1 MSTLIMSQCW
11 PLQGMSATQKAV
23 LISLADNANDEG
35 VCWPSIATISM
46 RTCLSERAVQ
56 NAIKWLVEHRI
67 LSVQSRSGR
76 STVYKVTPAEYAPPQ
91 EVHPRTRCTPP
102 PQEVHPT
109 PAPDAPHPR
118 TTCTQNRKEPSKE
131 PQGNR
136 KSARTKKTADRFEEF
151 WQAYP
156 NTPRRVAKKKCRE
169 RWRSRKLDQ
178 IADQIIGHVL
188 AMKKTQQWLDGFEPG
203 PMTYINQSRWEDGV
217 PEERA
222 TNQRAYG
229 QQERFDPVE
238 YINRNRISKQQPKME
253 ELDVIDC

>member
-35 VCWPSIATISM
+35 VCWPSIAAISM

-102 PQEVHPT
+102 PHHVHP
-109 PAPDAPHPR
+109 
-118 TTCTQNRKEPSKE
+118 EP
-131 PQGNR
+131 
-136 KSARTKKTADRFEEF
+136 
-151 WQAYP
+151 
-156 NTPRRVAKKKCRE
+156 
-169 RWRSRKLDQ
+169 
-178 IADQIIGHVL
+178 
-188 AMKKTQQWLDGFEPG
+188 
-203 PMTYINQSRWEDGV
+203 
-217 PEERA
+217 
-222 TNQRAYG
+222 
-229 QQERFDPVE
+229 
-238 YINRNRISKQQPKME
+238 
-253 ELDVIDC
+253 